1 MTTASETVSALPLSR
16 RQRAI
21 VTPEGV
27 PLVVELADRG
37 SRAAAFMLDVVFII
51 LVMLAGG
58 IALAFTA
65 RVLEVWTYVILFLG
79 FFLLRIFY
87 FPITELAFRGATPG
101 KRILGLRVIDR
112 RGGPLKP
119 EAIVVRNLMREVEVF
134 MPLTMLAVPSVTGF
148 AALEQL
154 LAALWV
160 GIFTL
165 MPLFNRDGLRV
176 GDMVAGTLVIAA
188 PKATL
193 LPDLATR
200 ASHSA
205 IPLTRAAR
213 AEVSPYRFTPAQ
225 LGHYG
230 IYELQTLEAVLRRAE
245 AGSIAGR
252 EEIAKRIRAKI
263 GWPDVG
269 QVTPETERFDATRF
283 LEAFYAAQR
292 AHLEHRLLFGHR
304 RKDKHDRSGHDRGG
318 HDRGGHDRG
327 GHDRSGP
334 TLRAE
339 R

>member
-1 MTTASETVSALPLSR
+1 MTTATETSALPLTR
-16 RQRAI
+16 RRRAI

-37 SRAAAFMLDVVFII
+37 SRAAAFILDLVFII
-51 LVMLAGG
+51 LVMVAGG
-58 IALAFTA
+58 IALAFTES
-65 RVLEVWTYVILFLG
+65 VLDFWGLVIAILG

-87 FPITELAFRGATPG
+87 FPVTELFFRGATPG

-112 RGGPLKP
+112 QGGPLKP

-134 MPLTMLAVPSVTGF
+134 MPLTMLAVPSLTGF
-148 AALEQL
+148 AATEQL
-154 LAALWV
+154 LALLWV

-165 MPLFNRDGLRV
+165 MPFFNRDGLRV

-188 PKATL
+188 PKAAL
-193 LPDLATR
+193 LPDLTTR
-200 ASHSA
+200 APRTPSS
-205 IPLTRAAR
+205 IPLTQATKAD
-213 AEVSPYRFTPAQ
+213 VSPYRFTPAQ

-263 GWPDVG
+263 GWPDIG
-269 QVTPETERFDATRF
+269 QVTPETERFDAPHF

-292 AHLEHRLLFGHR
+292 AHLEHRMLFGHR
-304 RKDKHDRSGHDRGG
+304 RKDKYDRSG
-318 HDRGGHDRG
+318 
-327 GHDRSGP
+327 RSV
-334 TLRAE
+334 
-339 R
+339 

>member
-1 MTTASETVSALPLSR
+1 MTTTAETSALPLAR

-37 SRAAAFMLDVVFII
+37 SRAAAFILDLVFII
-51 LVMLAGG
+51 LAMVAGG
-58 IALAFTA
+58 VALVFTEGTLGIWGFVIA
-65 RVLEVWTYVILFLG
+65 VLG

-87 FPITELAFRGATPG
+87 FPIAELAFRGATPG

-112 RGGPLKP
+112 HGGPLQP
-119 EAIVVRNLMREVEVF
+119 ELIVVRNLMREVEVF
-134 MPLTMLAVPSVTGF
+134 MPLTVLAVPSLTGF
-148 AALEQL
+148 EALEQL
-154 LAALWV
+154 LMLLWV

-188 PKATL
+188 PKAML
-193 LPDLATR
+193 LPDLTTR
-200 ASHSA
+200 TRTSV
-205 IPLTRAAR
+205 PLTLAR
-213 AEVSPYRFTPAQ
+213 GQPESPYRFTPAQ

-230 IYELQTLEAVLRRAE
+230 VYELQTLEAVLRRAE
-245 AGSIAGR
+245 AGSLAGR
-252 EEIAKRIRAKI
+252 AEIAKRIRAKI
-263 GWPDVG
+263 GWPDADQAG
-269 QVTPETERFDATRF
+269 PVTSGFDATAF

-304 RKDKHDRSGHDRGG
+304 RRDKYDRGG
-318 HDRGGHDRG
+318 PDSGG
-327 GHDRSGP
+327 
-334 TLRAE
+334 LRAS

>member
-1 MTTASETVSALPLSR
+1 MTTVTETSALPLAP

-37 SRAAAFMLDVVFII
+37 SRAAAFILDLVFII
-51 LVMLAGG
+51 LIMVVGLV
-58 IALAFTA
+58 ALIFTA
-65 RVLEVWTYVILFLG
+65 EVLRVWAFVIGILG

-101 KRILGLRVIDR
+101 KRILGLKVIDR
-112 RGGPLKP
+112 QGGPLKP

-134 MPLTMLAVPSVTGF
+134 MPLSALAVPSLTGF
-148 AALEQL
+148 ETLEQL
-154 LAALWV
+154 LTLCWV

-176 GDMVAGTLVIAA
+176 GDLVAGTLVIAA

-193 LPDLATR
+193 LPDLTQR
-200 ASHSA
+200 SPRSSV
-205 IPLTRAAR
+205 PLTQSREPSAA
-213 AEVSPYRFTPAQ
+213 SPYQFTAAQ

-230 IYELQTLEAVLRRAE
+230 IYELQTLEAVLRRVE

-252 EEIAKRIRAKI
+252 QEIAKRIRTKI
-263 GWPDVG
+263 GWPEPG
-269 QVTPETERFDATRF
+269 QVAPPTQDATAF

-292 AHLEHRLLFGHR
+292 AHLERRMLFGHR
-304 RKDKHDRSGHDRGG
+304 RKDKHDRSGHDR
-318 HDRGGHDRG
+318 
-327 GHDRSGP
+327 SGAGATKP
-334 TLRAE
+334 PR
-339 R
+339 

>member
-1 MTTASETVSALPLSR
+1 MTTASESSALPLNR

-37 SRAAAFMLDVVFII
+37 SRAAAFILDVVFII
-51 LVMLAGG
+51 LAIVLGG
-58 IALAFTA
+58 IALAFTEK
-65 RVLEVWTYVILFLG
+65 VLDVWVYVIALLG

-112 RGGPLKP
+112 QGGPLKP
-119 EAIVVRNLMREVEVF
+119 ESIVVRNLLREVEVF

-148 AALEQL
+148 AAVEQL
-154 LAALWV
+154 LAILWV

-176 GDMVAGTLVIAA
+176 GDMVAGTLVITA
-188 PKATL
+188 PKAAL
-193 LPDLATR
+193 LPDLT
-200 ASHSA
+200 
-205 IPLTRAAR
+205 TRAAHSSVPLTQAPR
-213 AEVSPYRFTPAQ
+213 ADASPYRFTPAQ

-269 QVTPETERFDATRF
+269 QVTPETERFDANRF

-292 AHLEHRLLFGHR
+292 AHLEHRMLFGHR
-304 RKDKHDRSGHDRGG
+304 RKDKHDRSSSDKN
-318 HDRGGHDRG
+318 
-327 GHDRSGP
+327 GP
-334 TLRAE
+334 TLRAQ

>member
-1 MTTASETVSALPLSR
+1 MTTVSESSPSALPQSGVSQSGVSQSGVSLTR

-37 SRAAAFMLDVVFII
+37 SRAAAFILDLVFII
-51 LVMLAGG
+51 LVMVAGG
-58 IALAFTA
+58 IALAFTE
-65 RVLEVWTYVILFLG
+65 RMLDIWSWVIALLG

-87 FPITELAFRGATPG
+87 FPVTELFFRGATPG

-112 RGGPLKP
+112 QGGPLKP

-134 MPLTMLAVPSVTGF
+134 MPLTTLAVPNLTGF
-148 AALEQL
+148 AATEEL
-154 LAALWV
+154 LALLWV
-160 GIFTL
+160 SIFTL

-188 PKATL
+188 PKAAL
-193 LPDLATR
+193 LPDLTSKAQ
-200 ASHSA
+200 SSV
-205 IPLTRAAR
+205 PLTQSSKADT
-213 AEVSPYRFTPAQ
+213 SPYRFTAAQ

-230 IYELQTLEAVLRRAE
+230 VYELQTLEAVLRRAE

-263 GWPDVG
+263 GWPDIG
-269 QVTPETERFDATRF
+269 QVTPETERFDPTRF

-292 AHLEHRLLFGHR
+292 AHLEHRMLFGHR
-304 RKDKHDRSGHDRGG
+304 RKDKYDQ
-318 HDRGGHDRG
+318 
-327 GHDRSGP
+327 SGP
-334 TLRAE
+334 SV
-339 R
+339 

>member
-1 MTTASETVSALPLSR
+1 MTTLSETAALPLTR

-37 SRAAAFMLDVVFII
+37 SRAAAFILDLVFII
-51 LVMLAGG
+51 LVMVAGG

-65 RVLEVWTYVILFLG
+65 SMLDIWALVIALLG

-87 FPITELAFRGATPG
+87 FPVTELAWRGATPG

-112 RGGPLKP
+112 QGGPLKP

-134 MPLTMLAVPSVTGF
+134 MPLTMLAVPSLTGF
-148 AALEQL
+148 AATEQL
-154 LAALWV
+154 LALLWV

-188 PKATL
+188 PKAAL
-193 LPDLATR
+193 LPDLTAR
-200 ASHSA
+200 APRTPSSV
-205 IPLTRAAR
+205 PLTQSPK
-213 AEVSPYRFTPAQ
+213 AEASPYRFTPAQ

-263 GWPDVG
+263 GWPDIG
-269 QVTPETERFDATRF
+269 QVTPETERFDATLF

-292 AHLEHRLLFGHR
+292 AHLEHRMLFGHR
-304 RKDKHDRSGHDRGG
+304 RKDKYDRSGH
-318 HDRGGHDRG
+318 
-327 GHDRSGP
+327 SV
-334 TLRAE
+334 
-339 R
+339 